1 MSVKKLSLEIK
12 RHPGFI
18 LLPKLLMLMKIRM
31 VERSQWGARKVLLRL
46 LLEDVFSIRNC
57 IFLTV
62 GLVTINIEV
71 DYIIMLM

>member
-1 MSVKKLSLEIK
+1 
-12 RHPGFI
+12 
-18 LLPKLLMLMKIRM
+18 M